1 MRFIVLGE
9 QFNVELFSFSYP
21 NDGTR
26 MSITFQRH
34 PSNYN
39 HWSLDID
46 GAIATVTMGV
56 DPQQPLNPG
65 YELKLNSYDLGVD
78 IELADLLMR
87 LRFEHPGV
95 RVVVLR
101 ANDEKVWCAGA
112 NILMLRSS
120 AHHFK
125 VNFCK
130 FTNETRFAI
139 EDAQMHSNQ
148 HWIAAVRG
156 VCAGGGYELAVCAN
170 EILLAD
176 DGRSAVSLPEVPLL
190 GVLPGTGGLTRV
202 VDKRKVRRDHADVFS
217 TLSDGVRGKR
227 AKAWRLVDEA
237 VPLSRFEDRI
247 VECAQAAAGTAT
259 GAEAGIELTELQ
271 FEHNDSG
278 CDFEFVKLEI
288 ESSRRL
294 ATLTMRSPNQTA
306 EAISEMTA
314 QTIRKEGDKFWA
326 LKAYRELNEALLH
339 LRFNHIEVGTVLI
352 KTEGDIDASLAMDAK
367 LAELQDDDWFIREIV
382 LYMGFVLRRLDLTAR
397 SFYALIEEESCFAG
411 SLLELG
417 LAADRS
423 YLLEDE
429 EGENGIAIGALSSG
443 SLPMSNGLTR
453 IGSRY
458 LHDPEKGQA
467 IAQAQGRYYGIEAEE
482 VGLVTFALD
491 DIDYPDEVRPAIEE
505 RTSLS
510 PDALTGMEANLRFAD
525 SETVETKVF
534 GRLSAWQ
541 NWIFQRPNAVGEA
554 GALQSFGEPTTPKFD
569 WRRT

>member
-1 MRFIVLGE
+1 MRFIVLGKSCD
-9 QFNVELFSFSYP
+9 VEALTLCHQT
-21 NDGTR
+21 NGTP

-34 PSNYN
+34 PSTYN
-39 HWSLDID
+39 HWALDIN

-95 RVVVLR
+95 KVVVLR
-101 ANDEKVWCAGA
+101 ANDDKVWCAGA

-139 EDAQMHSNQ
+139 EDAQTQSGQ

-156 VCAGGGYELAVCAN
+156 VCAGGGYRLAVCAN

-247 VECAQAAAGTAT
+247 AERAQAAAGSAT
-259 GAEAGIELTELQ
+259 GSEQGIELTELQ
-271 FEHNDSG
+271 FTRDDTGYH
-278 CDFEFVKLEI
+278 FEFVDLQI

-294 ATLTMRSPNQTA
+294 ATP
-306 EAISEMTA
+306 
-314 QTIRKEGDKFWA
+314 D
-326 LKAYRELNEALLH
+326 
-339 LRFNHIEVGTVLI
+339 
-352 KTEGDIDASLAMDAK
+352 
-367 LAELQDDDWFIREIV
+367 
-382 LYMGFVLRRLDLTAR
+382 
-397 SFYALIEEESCFAG
+397 YALA
-411 SLLELG
+411 
-417 LAADRS
+417 
-423 YLLEDE
+423 
-429 EGENGIAIGALSSG
+429 
-443 SLPMSNGLTR
+443 P
-453 IGSRY
+453 
-458 LHDPEKGQA
+458 
-467 IAQAQGRYYGIEAEE
+467 
-482 VGLVTFALD
+482 VTQQ
-491 DIDYPDEVRPAIEE
+491 IKSTI
-505 RTSLS
+505 
-510 PDALTGMEANLRFAD
+510 
-525 SETVETKVF
+525 
-534 GRLSAWQ
+534 
-541 NWIFQRPNAVGEA
+541 
-554 GALQSFGEPTTPKFD
+554 
-569 WRRT
+569 